1 MSQETCTVFSK
12 LNNVLVFNHVYDDGT
27 PYNLAFLPDYNFN
40 VDARRFTHLKSHP
53 VLKMY
58 LDQGTITMVTDI
70 KAKIEGQENGLNLV
84 DTALK
89 EGAVVTDNKV
99 VESKAVIAYL
109 PTKDRLLGYHGV
121 TKVIANR
128 ILSAMP
134 DGGWKSKADFLADP
148 KVAAFEIDWSSE
160 NLKPS

>member
-1 MSQETCTVFSK
+1 MKETCTVFSK
-12 LNNVLVFNHVYDDGT
+12 LNNVLVFNHVSDDGT
-27 PYNLAFLPDYNFN
+27 PYNLTFLPDYNFN
-40 VDARRFTHLKSHP
+40 VDARRFAHLKSHP
-53 VLKMY
+53 VLKTY

-70 KAKIEGQENGLNLV
+70 KAKIEGQENGLNIV
-84 DTALK
+84 DTTLK

-99 VESKAVIAYL
+99 VESSAAIAYL

-128 ILSAMP
+128 ILAAMP
-134 DGGWKSKADFLADP
+134 DGGWGSKADFLADP